1 MKHLLALLLLSII
14 ISSSATTGLS
24 TIRSTMTKTTTT
36 QHQKDAAAYQDFISS
51 AVDFTGCYVRNGFV
65 TATRSVRDIDT
76 NSRRK
81 FLHNIPLSS
90 PLHAAPPM
98 ELSEKVKARIPSPSG
113 SKLAV
118 LMEESVPSD
127 IEGKGHDSKR
137 YVMEIWT
144 NSGHQLAK
152 RIVLPSTVHGPVC
165 TDFAWFGGIS
175 WNPDETALVYT
186 AEVNKP
192 KTSSYFTTSKDD
204 DSDDDTI
211 IGGQY
216 TLGVGKKEDWGEKY
230 LTTALLALFCL
241 NVDTG
246 KIDAIENVPS
256 SVNEASQTT
265 DGSYVLGQPI
275 FSPCGQAVVYTG
287 WDAGEGGEMPRRL
300 GAIYCYHRPCQIY
313 SSPVSQLLKKLETD
327 NDDES
332 VADDDFV
339 CITPNDRLSRSP
351 RFSSPTD
358 GVAKLAYLTNTKGF
372 DTHNGCMALHTSD
385 WCMSKG
391 SVVDGTKKVIVD
403 VVTLPGERGDGT
415 KVSGLGFPGLF
426 LNQLSEKCFSPD
438 GKFILTS
445 TQWGSVVR
453 VISISLDD
461 GTVTP
466 LKFDLQEGD
475 NRDTA
480 EPSQQFLCFT
490 DDGGAIVTQ
499 SECNYPTILGSLP
512 NTFLENEAS
521 ISSTVLAEL
530 PPTATSSFSS
540 STSSGSIFKAGS
552 GYSYKIMNI
561 LPKHGDVKVEVS
573 SILLLPDHAG
583 EEKLPLIVVPHG
595 GPHSAT
601 PTSFVPTYGYL
612 CQHGKYAVLHVNFR
626 GSTGFG
632 QAALESLAGNAGTQD
647 VLDVVAATKAAI
659 DTGAIDPERVGICG
673 GSHGGFLAAHLSG
686 QHPDLFKVASMRNPC
701 INIASMVTA
710 TGMCSLL
717 LIKISMEFVS
727 STLLIC
733 FLSIFLTQDIPDW
746 CYVETLGIGK
756 YEWNNFRAPT
766 KEENDKM
773 WDNSPIAH
781 LDGVKAPSLIA
792 LGMKDRRVPPSQ
804 GLEYFHSLRAKSL
817 PTKLLV
823 YEDCDHA
830 IDRVVSEADFWINTK
845 QWFDKYL

>member
-1 MKHLLALLLLSII
+1 MLALLLLSII
-14 ISSSATTGLS
+14 ISSSATSGFSAIKS
-24 TIRSTMTKTTTT
+24 TIPIMNQ
-36 QHQKDAAAYQDFISS
+36 QHHHQRDAAAYQDFVSS
-51 AVDFTGCYVRNGFV
+51 AVDFSGCYVRNGFV

-76 NSRRK
+76 NSRRS
-81 FLHNIPLSS
+81 FVYNIPLIS
-90 PLHAAPPM
+90 PSLAAPPM
-98 ELSEKVKARIPSPSG
+98 ELSAKIKARIPSPSG
-113 SKLAV
+113 NKLAV
-118 LMEESVPSD
+118 LVEESVPSD
-127 IEGKGHDSKR
+127 IEGKGQDTKR
-137 YVMEIWT
+137 HVMEVWT
-144 NSGHQLAK
+144 NKGHQLAK
-152 RIVLPSTVHGPVC
+152 RIVLPSTIHGPVC

-175 WNPDETALVYT
+175 WSPDETALVYS

-192 KTSSYFTTSKDD
+192 KTASYFAASSKEDD
-204 DSDDDTI
+204 KEEDDTI
-211 IGGQY
+211 VGGQY

-230 LTTALLALFCL
+230 GTTALLALFCL
-241 NVDTG
+241 NVSTG
-246 KIDAIENVPS
+246 KIGAVENVPACT
-256 SVNEASQTT
+256 NTASQTT
-265 DGSYVLGQPI
+265 DGNHVLGQPI

-287 WDAGEGGEMPRRL
+287 WDAGGGGDMPRRL

-313 SSPVSQLLKKLETD
+313 SSPVSQLLKTLEIDTTED
-327 NDDES
+327 GDET
-332 VADDDFV
+332 VADDNFV

-351 RFSSPTD
+351 RFSSPSD
-358 GVAKLAYLTNTKGF
+358 GVAKLAYLTHTKGF

-391 SVVDGTKKVIVD
+391 SVVDGSKKVVVD
-403 VVTLPGERGDGT
+403 VVTLPGERGDGELI
-415 KVSGLGFPGLF
+415 SGLKFPGLF
-426 LNQLSEKCFSPD
+426 FNQLSDKCFSPD

-445 TQWGSVVR
+445 SQWGSVVR
-453 VISISLDD
+453 VVSISLDD
-461 GTVTP
+461 GSVKP
-466 LKFDLQEGD
+466 LSFDMRDGN
-475 NRDTA
+475 NRNDA

-499 SECNYPTILGSLP
+499 SECNFPTMLGSLP
-512 NTFLENEAS
+512 SSFLTDAKGG
-521 ISSTVLAEL
+521 ISSQVLAEL
-530 PPTATSSFSS
+530 PSAATSSFSPS
-540 STSSGSIFKAGS
+540 SAASGFKAGS

-561 LPKHGDVKVEVS
+561 LPEHGDVKVDVS
-573 SILLLPDHAG
+573 SILLLPDDAG
-583 EEKLPLIVVPHG
+583 NEKLPLIVVPHG

-601 PTSFVPTYGYL
+601 PTSFVPSYGYL

-647 VLDVVAATKAAI
+647 VLDVVAATRAAI

-686 QHPDLFKVASMRNPC
+686 HHPDLFKVASMRNPC

-710 TGMCSLL
+710 T
-717 LIKISMEFVS
+717 
-727 STLLIC
+727 
-733 FLSIFLTQDIPDW
+733 DIPDW

-756 YEWNNFRAPT
+756 YKWDNFRAPS

-781 LDGVKAPSLIA
+781 LENVKAPTLVA

-845 QWFDKYL
+845 QWFDKHL

>member
-1 MKHLLALLLLSII
+1 MLLLLLLSII
-14 ISSSATTGLS
+14 FSSSATSGLS
-24 TIRSTMTKTTTT
+24 TIKSTTMN
-36 QHQKDAAAYQDFISS
+36 QHQRDAAAYQDFVSS
-51 AVDFTGCYVRNGFV
+51 AVDYQNVYVRNGFV

-76 NSRRK
+76 NSRRS

-90 PLHAAPPM
+90 PSLAAPPM
-98 ELSEKVKARIPSPSG
+98 ELSTKIKARIPSPSG

-118 LMEESVPSD
+118 LVEESVPSD
-127 IEGKGHDSKR
+127 IEGKGQDTKR
-137 YVMEIWT
+137 YVMEVWT
-144 NSGHQLAK
+144 NKGHQLAK
-152 RIVLPSTVHGPVC
+152 RIVLPSTIHGPVC

-175 WNPDETALVYT
+175 WSPDETALVYS

-192 KTSSYFTTSKDD
+192 KTASYFATAAKEDD
-204 DSDDDTI
+204 NNKDDTI
-211 IGGQY
+211 VGGQY

-230 LTTALLALFCL
+230 GTTALLALFCL
-241 NVDTG
+241 NVSTG
-246 KIDAIENVPS
+246 KIGAIENVPACTNTVS
-256 SVNEASQTT
+256 KTT
-265 DGSYVLGQPI
+265 DGNHVLGQPI

-287 WDAGEGGEMPRRL
+287 WDAGGGGEMPRRL

-313 SSPVSQLLKKLETD
+313 SSTVSQLLKKLEISD
-327 NDDES
+327 NEENDDDGKL
-332 VADDDFV
+332 VDDDFV

-351 RFSSPTD
+351 RFSSPSD
-358 GVAKLAYLTNTKGF
+358 GVATLAYLSNTKGF

-391 SVVDGTKKVIVD
+391 SVMDGTKKVVVD
-403 VVTLPGERGDGT
+403 VVSLPGERKGDEV
-415 KVSGLGFPGLF
+415 KISGLGFPGLF
-426 LNQLSEKCFSPD
+426 LNQLSDKCFSPD

-453 VISISLDD
+453 VVSISLDN
-461 GTVTP
+461 GSVTP
-466 LKFDLQEGD
+466 LNFDMRDSD
-475 NRDTA
+475 NRNAA

-512 NTFLENEAS
+512 NTFLENAEGG
-521 ISSTVLAEL
+521 ISSQVLAEL
-530 PPTATSSFSS
+530 PPAATSSFSPS
-540 STSSGSIFKAGS
+540 ISGSCFKAGS

-561 LPKHGDVKVEVS
+561 KPEHGSVKVDVGT
-573 SILLLPDHAG
+573 ILLLPDDAG
-583 EEKLPLIVVPHG
+583 DERLPLIVVPHG

-601 PTSFVPTYGYL
+601 STSFVPSIGYL
-612 CQHGKYAVLHVNFR
+612 CQHGRFAVLYVNFR

-647 VLDVVAATKAAI
+647 VLDVVAATRAAI
-659 DTGAIDPERVGICG
+659 DTGAIDPDRVGICG

-686 QHPDLFKVASMRNPC
+686 QHPDIFKVASMRNPC

-710 TGMCSLL
+710 T
-717 LIKISMEFVS
+717 
-727 STLLIC
+727 
-733 FLSIFLTQDIPDW
+733 DIPDW
-746 CYVETLGIGK
+746 CYVETLGLGK
-756 YEWNNFRAPT
+756 YEWNNFRAPS

-781 LDGVKAPSLIA
+781 LENVKAPTLVA

-817 PTKLLV
+817 PSKLLV

-845 QWFDKYL
+845 QWFDKHL